1 MVFAH
6 EFGHSFNVFHS
17 RENNSAENIG
27 EYSKDEYGD
36 ETCTMGHAFLK
47 NQVLLEGKGLN
58 PSHSPLPVCF
68 NGSKSWY
75 FGWYE
80 DQHITFSAVDQKWE
94 GKLIGQVDYPAAPD
108 GDGTV
113 YTVVLKLENIF
124 PEAKEDLY
132 VMFHRVPGS
141 ISGEY
146 DNSNK
151 VSVVQSDKAGSGV
164 SHLKATLGAS
174 GEYIS
179 PSFNGQGQDLKLTVK
194 SINVD
199 QAPAYA
205 EVVVEILGQPTL
217 APTSAPTKSS
227 PPPTPAPST
236 SIPSSSMPVLAVP
249 TTNVPLAPSTNF
261 PTFDNIID
269 DDDDRT
275 VSEK

>member
-1 MVFAH
+1 MH
-6 EFGHSFNVFHS
+6 Q
-17 RENNSAENIG
+17 
-27 EYSKDEYGD
+27 
-36 ETCTMGHAFLK
+36 GHAFLK
-47 NQVLLEGKGLN
+47 NQVLFEGKGLN
-58 PSHSPLPVCF
+58 PSHLPLPVCF

-94 GKLIGQVDYPAAPD
+94 GKLIGQVDYPASSNE
-108 GDGTV
+108 DGTV
-113 YTVVLKLENIF
+113 YTVVLKLENIS
-124 PEAKEDLY
+124 PGANEDLY

-141 ISGEY
+141 VSMEY

-151 VSVVQSDKAGSGV
+151 VAVVQSDKAGSGV

-227 PPPTPAPST
+227 PMTSAPST
-236 SIPSSSMPVLAVP
+236 SSPTSSMPVLAVP
-249 TTNVPLAPSTNF
+249 TTNMPLAPSTNF

-269 DDDDRT
+269 DDDDQM
-275 VSEK
+275 VSVCEKADEE